1 MNHVAERKAGHH
13 FAWFKAR
20 LEILAPILG
29 LLLLRAMLNWQ
40 NVRLTTGQTILV
52 YGLALVYAALVLWS
66 PMALP
71 AKVPRPATRPELKQ
85 IVVKIAL
92 LVLAGFAVLA
102 VLSLTSSR
110 ASGAGRLGPAGV
122 VLALLLLTGL
132 GTAGLAA
139 ERRLPIDLFPV
150 LRRREIPRI
159 LYVLVAALFLA
170 VLENVWSGI
179 WGDIAA
185 GIGRAL
191 GETPLVDSDAASYFD
206 VGNPLRLFLNF
217 LIGAGLAEEVL
228 FRVGIM
234 TPVWALTG
242 RWGWG
247 LLVSAVIFGL
257 YHISPLSGMAA
268 YNLQAPVTAV
278 LESFGAGLAIGVIY
292 RYRGFMT
299 AVMTH
304 ALGNWLVVMILLGT

>member
-1 MNHVAERKAGHH
+1 
-13 FAWFKAR
+13 
-20 LEILAPILG
+20 
-29 LLLLRAMLNWQ
+29 
-40 NVRLTTGQTILV
+40 
-52 YGLALVYAALVLWS
+52 
-66 PMALP
+66 
-71 AKVPRPATRPELKQ
+71 
-85 IVVKIAL
+85 
-92 LVLAGFAVLA
+92 
-102 VLSLTSSR
+102 
-110 ASGAGRLGPAGV
+110 LGPAGV
-122 VLALLLLTGL
+122 VLAILLLTSL

-150 LRRREIPRI
+150 LRRREIGRI

-170 VLENVWSGI
+170 VLENMWSGI

-191 GETPLVDSDAASYFD
+191 GETPLVDNDAASYFD

-217 LIGAGLAEEVL
+217 LIGAGLAEEFL

-247 LLVSAVIFGL
+247 LLVSALIFGL

-268 YNLQAPVTAV
+268 HNLQAPVTAV

>member
-1 MNHVAERKAGHH
+1 MNYAAKRGTHYS

-20 LEILAPILG
+20 LEILAPVLG
-29 LLLLRAMLNWQ
+29 LLLLRGMLNWQ

-52 YGLALVYAALVLWS
+52 YGLALAYAVLVLWS

-71 AKVPRPATRPELKQ
+71 AKAPRPVTRPELKQ

-110 ASGAGRLGPAGV
+110 PSGAGRLGPAGV
-122 VLALLLLTGL
+122 VLAILLLTSL

-150 LRRREIPRI
+150 LRRREIGRI

-170 VLENVWSGI
+170 VLENMWSGI

-191 GETPLVDSDAASYFD
+191 GETPLVDNDAASYFD

-217 LIGAGLAEEVL
+217 LIGAGLAEEFL

-247 LLVSAVIFGL
+247 LLVSALIFGL

-268 YNLQAPVTAV
+268 HNLQAPVTAV

-304 ALGNWLVVMILLGT
+304 ALGNWLVVMILLGM